1 MGQQIGDGDWLGM
14 GIWQLK
20 VIEIVV
26 DVLIQVEPSLFDQL
40 HDRRGGEKLG
50 DGTNSEEG
58 LLRDNGPLV
67 FKVGEAISLGE
78 KDLALFHQH
87 ENRAWDVQR
96 LHLFGKESNQG

>member
-1 MGQQIGDGDWLGM
+1 MEGYPPRSSRPCSTSCMIAVAV
-14 GIWQLK
+14 K
-20 VIEIVV
+20 
-26 DVLIQVEPSLFDQL
+26 SL
-40 HDRRGGEKLG
+40 